1 MSDQP
6 QQPDVIDPDN
16 IPETICDGAFN
27 LSFVGP
33 NAVITFTHMRP
44 EAEPLFTRGS
54 KRQTDS
60 TIPHCDLSS

>member
-33 NAVITFTHMRP
+33 NAVITFTYASR
-44 EAEPLFTRGS
+44 RGA
-54 KRQTDS
+54 
-60 TIPHCDLSS
+60 TIHPGQ